1 MNFKEVFE
9 KIKEHLTKEKLI
21 GYWKWLWGKEPEPV
35 DESVFEDPDRYI
47 KVDEYDDSYWQD
59 EKRYKR
65 EKRNLR
71 IRRFFVSICVG
82 VFVIVSLVTLR
93 WTVVESVRH
102 AIASNRFLM
111 CMGKDV
117 CIYEGPRMNY
127 PSFSRKAIS
136 ISNGDV
142 FIYTDPTNIAYLI
155 AVSPVLD
162 FFIFKNPAFIIIDKS
177 ILNNSIYKISKRI
190 SYKFGKNKNC
200 KFELY
205 DAEHNKFHK
214 FSLEAIPYIPHQV
227 VKNIDN
233 NPVFIPYPL
242 VNNES
247 EIYTF
252 DIKNQKYIKTKFIV
266 DREALIPN
274 KLAIKSEPAAFRYI
288 LPYQNNKVLIRAFI
302 EKGFSSVFDE
312 YYFLDLKDFSIEKLP
327 DFKIPVRGNYYSF
340 ANSYISKGM
349 HNYKVLDNGKL
360 LISIID
366 CKINKYGLC
375 SENQEVN
382 HIEIYDPVT
391 NKFYAERKKDVMKN
405 NLFTI
410 NKPNGDV
417 LFINEN
423 SSYIFKNDTNK
434 FEKADEEET
443 RKNLEAV
450 KRIKE
455 KFREFGWKFHFGIWE
470 PTFKVLEVS
479 PGKYLIA
486 YNILLEIL
494 PSTWKKTIYYD
505 YEKNIVKDGPAF
517 VSDHISNQ
525 PALKVDDNTHIKV
538 DGYDGGLQIR
548 PYYFPSRYSQIIYL
562 KDP

>member
-65 EKRNLR
+65 EKRNLNF
-71 IRRFFVSICVG
+71 RRFIVSLIILFVSIISFLSILVCSIIILKY
-82 VFVIVSLVTLR
+82 VI
-93 WTVVESVRH
+93 WENARH
-102 AIASNRFLM
+102 AIAGNRFLM
-111 CMGKDV
+111 CMGKEI
-117 CIYEGPRMNY
+117 CIYEGPKMNY
-127 PSFSRKAIS
+127 PNFRRNATKLN
-136 ISNGDV
+136 NGNIIV
-142 FIYTDPTNIAYLI
+142 HNWDPTNLVYYNAFMPIFGYWLSNETKKNIKNTYSENRQLRAEIFDVRKNKFYKLPDFPIPFDPIIRYKLASDRDNNPLFIPSYLVDKKSEI
-155 AVSPVLD
+155 YTLD
-162 FFIFKNPAFIIIDKS
+162 LKSRKYKKTKFYVNRQKLHRNGLARKLKNPAFQYILQYSSDKV
-177 ILNNSIYKISKRI
+177 LARAISG
-190 SYKFGKNKNC
+190 SWPNYGFG
-200 KFELY
+200 EY
-205 DAEHNKFHK
+205 
-214 FSLEAIPYIPHQV
+214 
-227 VKNIDN
+227 
-233 NPVFIPYPL
+233 
-242 VNNES
+242 
-247 EIYTF
+247 YTF
-252 DIKNQKYIKTKFIV
+252 DLN
-266 DREALIPN
+266 
-274 KLAIKSEPAAFRYI
+274 
-288 LPYQNNKVLIRAFI
+288 
-302 EKGFSSVFDE
+302 
-312 YYFLDLKDFSIEKLP
+312 DFSIEKLP
-327 DFKIPVRGNYYSF
+327 DFEIPVKGIYYSF
-340 ANSYISKGM
+340 ANSGRAKGK
-349 HNYKVLDNGKL
+349 HEYKLLYNGKF
-360 LISIID
+360 LISIVD
-366 CKINKYGLC
+366 CEMTEYGHC
-375 SENQEVN
+375 SENMAVN
-382 HIEIYDPVT
+382 HTEIYDPVA

-505 YEKNIVKDGPAF
+505 YEKNIVKDGPDF

-562 KDP
+562 KD